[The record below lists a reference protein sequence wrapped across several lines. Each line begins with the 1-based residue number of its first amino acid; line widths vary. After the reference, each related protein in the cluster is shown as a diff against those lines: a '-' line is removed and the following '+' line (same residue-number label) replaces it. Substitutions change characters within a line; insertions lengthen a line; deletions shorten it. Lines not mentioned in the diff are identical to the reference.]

1 MRKWR
6 EKRYKHDEVEV
17 MNFYLNSRTPNLFS
31 VRLIF
36 FIFFVYLQA
45 LKVNLIITDYTMP
58 GMTGYELLKK
68 IKVSPPVFLF

>member
-17 MNFYLNSRTPNLFS
+17 MNFYLNSRTPDLFS

-36 FIFFVYLQA
+36 FIFFV
-45 LKVNLIITDYTMP
+45 
-58 GMTGYELLKK
+58 LLAGFEGESDHYRLYHAWDDW
-68 IKVSPPVFLF
+68 I